1 MNAFDLKDK
10 VLVITGASS
19 GLGRSAAIEC
29 SKQGAKIALVGR
41 NYQNLEYTLAQ
52 MMNPDN
58 HILIKAD
65 LTDTHQIT
73 SLVKVV
79 VSMLGR
85 IDGVVHCAGISLTLP
100 LKLSNE
106 DKIENIFSANVYAS
120 YNLTRET
127 LKLGNFSKNGGSIIF
142 ISSIMGLVGEN
153 GKSLYSMTKG
163 ALLSGV
169 RSLAVEL
176 AKKKVRVNA
185 ISPGAI
191 ETPINAAAVH
201 MADPEY
207 RAKLENAHPLG
218 LGDPKDV
225 ANAIIF
231 LLSDASKWITGTN
244 LTVDGGYTAK

>member
-1 MNAFDLKDK
+1 MSSFDLTNKII
-10 VLVITGASS
+10 LITGASS

-29 SKQGAKIALVGR
+29 SKLGAKVALVGR
-41 NYQNLEYTLAQ
+41 NVENLKYTFAQ
-52 MMNPDN
+52 MTYPDN
-58 HILIKAD
+58 HIMLQAD
-65 LTDTHQIT
+65 LTDMRQIS
-73 SLVKVV
+73 SLVNVV
-79 VSMLGR
+79 VSQLGR
-85 IDGVVHCAGISLTLP
+85 IDGVVHCSGISLTLP

-127 LKLGNFSKNGGSIIF
+127 LKFGNFSKNGGSIIF

-176 AKKKVRVNA
+176 AKKKVRVNS

-191 ETPINAAAVH
+191 ETPINASAAH
-201 MADPEY
+201 MADPES